1 MKSIHDGV
9 EHIFEFCKYKATTR
23 SNLQQR
29 IKYIHDGVKHSS
41 KYCDYKETRKSI
53 LQQHDG
59 NKYIF
64 ELFQYK
70 ASQKDCLDIGDKSWK
85 LIKTYRKLI
94 KLIGKLLKLIGN
106 ILELRGA
113 VKIKKSGM

>member
-1 MKSIHDGV
+1 MLIVSTLY
-9 EHIFEFCKYKATTR
+9 FCSYKK
-23 SNLQQR
+23 L
-29 IKYIHDGVKHSS
+29 IKT
-41 KYCDYKETRKSI
+41 CDNKETRKSI

-106 ILELRGA
+106 LLELIGNLL
-113 VKIKKSGM
+113 KTY